1 MGILSGLIVK
11 LSVDMSGLKSGVAQ
25 AKSQLSVVSSSAFST
40 GKALQSME
48 GSGNMSKAVTNVE
61 AAKAHLVLIESQ
73 VRKAR
78 EQLQKLEHAANAG
91 EAVTGVEEARAKLVL
106 LEKQAQDAREKIKR
120 LEDSNTGQK
129 LAAEF
134 HQASTAASSFS
145 SRISSMSSHFK
156 SQLEGM
162 KVAAMGLGTA
172 LTGALSLG
180 VGAAIGLGTA
190 IFQSSGKMEQTEIA
204 FKTLLGNGNE
214 AKNLLQ
220 QIQKLAAT
228 SPFEFP
234 ELAQTAQK
242 LLAIGVNAKDILPW
256 LTDIGNVVSGNA
268 LDPSNLQDIAT
279 IFGQMRSNGK
289 ASAEDLGQLADRNI
303 RVWEIL
309 ANQLHMTQSEVR
321 DLVSKGLLPAD
332 DAIAM
337 LRKGIQESNLA
348 GAMEA
353 QGKSGFGALSN
364 LIDSAGNALREFG
377 KSTFDAMKSGL
388 LQLGDLFNSPAFL
401 GFVTGTGKLLGSTLQ
416 NIGSFI
422 STNVAPGFSRLV
434 DLFGKAGEVLNK
446 GGGWSNFVQSLQNL
460 GNTIASNIAPHLTP
474 LADGLKG
481 LFSDANVKAGAGLL
495 NQAFQG
501 LADGIK
507 LLSPYVPGIIS
518 GVSNLGQTLTQL
530 GTFLITTFK
539 PVWDQLV
546 ATWTTQLLPALQGL
560 WQGLQPLL
568 PGFALLGAVVTALL
582 VGTLSGAL
590 SFLSTFLQGVVSFV
604 GGFIQYWSG
613 VFQIISGLIMFFVHL
628 FTGQFDQLGADLSN
642 IWSGIVNMASGF
654 WGMIK
659 GIWLMGVQSVI
670 SFVSGFVSGVIGFF
684 QWLFDVLVGHS
695 IVPDLVNSIV
705 SFFQNMGKW
714 VSDTVSHFVS
724 NIVGFFGNLYNQAT
738 GKASEIVSGIGSFF
752 SGLPGQAW
760 QWMSDFGANLIGGLG
775 NLVGSVGQKA
785 KEIADTIWSYLH
797 FSTPEIGP
805 LVSVRDWM
813 PDFGDILVSGLD
825 RQIGRVER
833 ASSRLATAMTP
844 QIDYPEPA
852 GAAVMQAVQV
862 ALQGD
867 GRPIVLE
874 VDGRVLG
881 EISGNYIANRSRTKV
896 GVR

>member
-91 EAVTGVEEARAKLVL
+91 EAVSGVEEARAKLVS

-190 IFQSSGKMEQTEIA
+190 IFKSSGQMEQTEIA
-204 FKTLLGNGNE
+204 FKTLMGSASD
-214 AKNLLQ
+214 AKKMLLQ
-220 QIQKLAAT
+220 IEDFADSSPYDFPQLADT
-228 SPFEFP
+228 S
-234 ELAQTAQK
+234 QR
-242 LLAIGVNAKDILPW
+242 LLAIGINAKDIIPI
-256 LTDIGNVVSGNA
+256 LTDLGDAVAGLS
-268 LDPSNLQDIAT
+268 LDKSQLSDLAG
-279 IFGQMRSNGK
+279 IFGQMMATGK
-289 ASAEDLGQLADRNI
+289 ATSEDLMQIADRKI
-303 RVWEIL
+303 PVWKYLSE
-309 ANQLHMTQSEVR
+309 QLHMSQEEAR
-321 DLVSKGLLPAD
+321 KLVSDGLLPAGK
-332 DAIAM
+332 AID
-337 LRKGIQESNLA
+337 LIRKGIQQSNLA
-348 GAMEA
+348 GAMKA
-353 QGKSGFGALSN
+353 QGE
-364 LIDSAGNALREFG
+364 SAF
-377 KSTFDAMKSGL
+377 GL
-388 LQLGDLFNSPAFL
+388 LSTILDKAGKGLRLFGEGAFNSMKGGLQQLVSLLSSPAFMNFAQ
-401 GFVTGTGKLLGSTLQ
+401 GAGKLLGDTLAG
-416 NIGSFI
+416 IGSFI

-481 LFSDANVKAGAGLL
+481 LFSDANVKAGAGIL

-507 LLSPYVPGIIS
+507 LIQPHVG
-518 GVSNLGQTLTQL
+518 TLWNALMLL
-530 GTFLITTFK
+530 GTFLTTTFK

-546 ATWTTQLLPALQGL
+546 ATWKNQLLPALQGI

-568 PGFALLGAVVTALL
+568 PLLAGIGLGVVAFFI
-582 VGTLSGAL
+582 GSFSAGM
-590 SFLSTFLQGVVSFV
+590 SFLSTFIQGLISFI
-604 GGFIQYWSG
+604 GGLVQYISG
-613 VFQIISGLIMFFVHL
+613 VFQLWSGLIMFFVHL
-628 FTGQFDQLGADLSN
+628 FTGQFDQLGADLGN
-642 IWSGIVNMASGF
+642 IWGGIVNMVSGA
-654 WGMIK
+654 WSMIV
-659 GIWLMGVQSVI
+659 GIYKMGVQSVI
-670 SFVSGFVSGVIGFF
+670 SYVSGFISGVIGFF